1 MRARFWGTRGSIAT
15 PGKAT
20 VHFGGN
26 TSCIELITDAGK
38 HLILDCGT
46 GARLLGNHMMAK
58 ASGPLSGAILLTHT
72 HWDHIQGF
80 PFFAPLFIPGNHFEV
95 YGPEGCH
102 TSLRDV
108 LSGQMDYH
116 YFPVELNQLAAQIQ
130 YADLTEGA
138 HQIAGVT
145 VRAQAMNHPS
155 PTLGYRVE
163 GDGVSV
169 LYLGDHEPYSEQ
181 VWREGAEPGRIE
193 SIHHDGDRDHA
204 EYMKNAD
211 LLIHE
216 AQYTPEEYPAKRNW
230 GHSTFEYVIQ
240 LAAAAGVRRLILTHH
255 DPSHDDAFMF
265 GIENRARQFA
275 RDLGSSME
283 VSCAF
288 EGCEVPVYAST
299 PV

>member
-15 PGKAT
+15 PGKGT
-20 VHFGGN
+20 THFGGN
-26 TSCIELITDAGK
+26 TSCIELITDAGQ

-46 GARLLGNHMMAK
+46 GARLLGNYMMSK
-58 ASGPLSGAILLTHT
+58 ASGPITGAILLTHT

-80 PFFAPLFIPGNHFEV
+80 PFFAPLFVPGNHFAV

-116 YFPVELNQLAAQIQ
+116 YFPVELNHLAAQIQ
-130 YADLTEGA
+130 YADLSEGA
-138 HQIAGVT
+138 HDIAGVT

-169 LYLGDHEPYSEQ
+169 LYLGDHEPYSEK
-181 VWREGAEPGRIE
+181 VWRDGAEPGRID
-193 SIHHDGDRDHA
+193 SINHDGDRDHA

-240 LAAAAGVRRLILTHH
+240 LAVAAGVRRVILTHH
-255 DPSHDDAFMF
+255 DPSHDDTFMF
-265 GIENRARQFA
+265 GIENRARQYA
-275 RDLGSSME
+275 RELGSNME

-288 EGCEVPVYAST
+288 EGCEVAVYASAT
-299 PV
+299 V